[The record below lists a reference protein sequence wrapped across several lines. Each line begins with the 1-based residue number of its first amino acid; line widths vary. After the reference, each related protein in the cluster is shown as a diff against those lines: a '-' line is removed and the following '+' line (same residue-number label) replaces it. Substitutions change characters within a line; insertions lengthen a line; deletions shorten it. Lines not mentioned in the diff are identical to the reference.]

1 MDNGSYL
8 YRIAFAFLIILGIGF
23 TPYAQAE
30 SEDTYAEDSIMDE
43 ATGFFGEG
51 AEGLAEVIEK
61 IFEEHGRPNA
71 YIKGSEASGAI
82 IVGARYGDGTLYSK
96 SGGATKVH
104 WTGPSIGFDAGGNL
118 SKVFVL
124 VYNLPSHA
132 TIFQR
137 FPAIDGS
144 FYYIGGV
151 GANYHQVDNIVLAP
165 IRLGVGFRAGVNIG
179 YMSYSRE
186 KTWNPF

>member
-1 MDNGSYL
+1 MSNGTYFHQL
-8 YRIAFAFLIILGIGF
+8 TYALAIFLGIGIA
-23 TPYAQAE
+23 TYAQAE
-30 SEDTYAEDSIMDE
+30 SEDTYEESSIMDE

-82 IVGARYGDGTLYSK
+82 IVGARYGDGTLTSK
-96 SGGATKVH
+96 SGGSTKVH